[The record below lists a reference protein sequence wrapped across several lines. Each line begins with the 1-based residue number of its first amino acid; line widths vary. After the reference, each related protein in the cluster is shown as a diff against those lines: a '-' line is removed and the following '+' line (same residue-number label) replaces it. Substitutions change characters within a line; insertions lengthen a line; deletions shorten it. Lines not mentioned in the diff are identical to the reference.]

1 MNSALPIKKKN
12 QNCRNGYEKIPIER
26 PLTGKELVTLARD
39 ARIDIDSPADKFG
52 IGLSLE
58 DTDGKRY
65 EASTDFTE
73 GTVKT
78 SDKKSITYERNFRKD
93 EYTFFDNSGDKPFSF
108 STEYIDGNDD
118 VAEDAREIAGIVFN
132 KGGYDPGALSEAL
145 DAHYN
150 PTPDEDGSITYP
162 SITSAYEE
170 ILEDRNEQLLQYSAM
185 HVGRHMDFADIDAA
199 LSAAEDKANV
209 DNESLMS
216 DADTKN
222 EPEEVK

>member
-1 MNSALPIKKKN
+1 
-12 QNCRNGYEKIPIER
+12 
-26 PLTGKELVTLARD
+26 V
-39 ARIDIDSPADKFG
+39 DKFG

-185 HVGRHMDFADIDAA
+185 HVGRHMDFADIDERKKEEINELIAPFMNPERATEDNSRVADRFPADFDAA